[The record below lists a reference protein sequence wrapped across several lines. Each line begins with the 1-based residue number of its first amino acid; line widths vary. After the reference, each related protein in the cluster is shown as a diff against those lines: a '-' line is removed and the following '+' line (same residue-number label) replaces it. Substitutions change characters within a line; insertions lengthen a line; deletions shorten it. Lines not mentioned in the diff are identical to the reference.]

1 MECLRLSN
9 GPEKDQD
16 SVTSG
21 TPDEERAAGR
31 DRGPV
36 CVVFTSALDLLC
48 SLNSLNTEREFPYEY
63 HGAELEEDMMRNFVL
78 LAALMMVGCGANA
91 ELPPESDLT
100 PEAALPLIHSA
111 ASIPESLLDE
121 VRSAG
126 ASVSPRTMST
136 FPLSM
141 LLTAV
146 KVGETEDLRSLW
158 KEGDARLTGAEMWQV
173 ASPGRRTLLPLKAI
187 SEIEVQ
193 TEGDQAKGS
202 LRFRRERMMEGLAE
216 FSAERTAEGWR
227 IVEFRIPAADA
238 STHLQEDGAWKL
250 AED

>member
-1 MECLRLSN
+1 
-9 GPEKDQD
+9 
-16 SVTSG
+16 
-21 TPDEERAAGR
+21 
-31 DRGPV
+31 
-36 CVVFTSALDLLC
+36 
-48 SLNSLNTEREFPYEY
+48 
-63 HGAELEEDMMRNFVL
+63 MMRKFVF
-78 LAALMMVGCGANA
+78 LAALLVVGCGANTEMTPVA
-91 ELPPESDLT
+91 ELT

-121 VRSAG
+121 VTSAG

-146 KVGETEDLRSLW
+146 KVGETEDLRRLW
-158 KEGDARLTGAEMWQV
+158 KEGDAPLSPAEMWQP
-173 ASPGRRTLLPLKAI
+173 ASPGRLTLLPLKAI
-187 SEIEVQ
+187 SEIEVE
-193 TEGDQAKGS
+193 TEGDQATGS
-202 LRFRRERMMEGLAE
+202 FRFRRERMVEGLAE
-216 FSAERTAEGWR
+216 FSAERTGDGWR